1 MVLDKDLDKDIKQE
15 YDFYLSQ
22 PEEWKKENYGKT
34 VLIKDQKIHG
44 IYASHE
50 DAFQE
55 GIKKFG
61 DSKFLIHEI
70 GSEDVL
76 NYNTFSLTGAT

>member
-1 MVLDKDLDKDIKQE
+1 MALDEDIKRE

-22 PEEWKKENYGKT
+22 PEEWRKENYGKT

-44 IYASHE
+44 LSASYE

-55 GIKKFG
+55 CIKQFG
-61 DSKFLIHEI
+61 DTKFLIHEI

-76 NYNTFSLTGAT
+76 NYNTFSLTGMT